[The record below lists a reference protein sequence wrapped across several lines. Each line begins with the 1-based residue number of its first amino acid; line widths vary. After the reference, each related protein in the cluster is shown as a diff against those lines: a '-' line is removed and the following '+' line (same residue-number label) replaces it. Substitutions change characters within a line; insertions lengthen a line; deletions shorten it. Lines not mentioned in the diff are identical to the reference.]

1 MEGRQHSRSSA
12 SKNTMNGFQITPIMA
27 VATRVD
33 MMMGIMHTGV
43 SWSIADAGLCGS
55 THAKPCG
62 LVWGL

>member
-43 SWSIADAGLCGS
+43 S
-55 THAKPCG
+55 
-62 LVWGL
+62 